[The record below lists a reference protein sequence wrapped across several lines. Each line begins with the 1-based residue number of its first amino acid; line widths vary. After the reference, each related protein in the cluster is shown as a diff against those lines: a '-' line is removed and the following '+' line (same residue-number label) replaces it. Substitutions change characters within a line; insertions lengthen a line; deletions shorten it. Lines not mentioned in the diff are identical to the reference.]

1 MHLFSSSLGKPRL
14 INMEYLAIEKEAYEK
29 LIEGVVSL
37 KRRVNELCPGDKGA
51 LGEGW
56 IENAELSRRLNI
68 SIRTLQTYRERGILG
83 FSIIGRK
90 IYYKT
95 SDIERLIAS
104 NRISYKKTPK
114 SRKETSW
121 N

>member
-1 MHLFSSSLGKPRL
+1 
-14 INMEYLAIEKEAYEK
+14 MEYLAIEKEAYEK
-29 LIEGVVSL
+29 LIEGFVTL
-37 KRRVNELCPGDKGA
+37 KRRVNELCPGDKGV

-56 IENAELSRRLNI
+56 VENVELSHRLNI

-95 SDIERLIAS
+95 SDIEHLIAS
-104 NRISYKKTPK
+104 NRVPNKNLSN

>member
-1 MHLFSSSLGKPRL
+1 
-14 INMEYLAIEKEAYEK
+14 MEYLAIEKEAYEK
-29 LIEGVVSL
+29 LMEGFVTL
-37 KRRVNELCPGDKGA
+37 KKRVNELCPGDKGA

-56 IENAELSRRLNI
+56 VENAELSRRLNI

-95 SDIERLIAS
+95 SDIDHLIAT
-104 NRISYKKTPK
+104 NRVPSKKTSK
-114 SRKETSW
+114 SRKEASW